1 MTYVIGSVMVYVA
14 TNLVLQFALIGVVLQ
29 WDMFES
35 CIIVILDVV
44 KILRSM
50 FDFSQ
55 YCQMKIFI
63 TC

>member
-50 FDFSQ
+50 FDFPQ